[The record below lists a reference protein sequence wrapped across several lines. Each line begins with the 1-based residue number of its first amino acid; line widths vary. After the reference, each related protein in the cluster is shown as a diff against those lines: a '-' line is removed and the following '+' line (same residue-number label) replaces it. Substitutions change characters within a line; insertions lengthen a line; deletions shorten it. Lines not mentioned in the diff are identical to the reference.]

1 MNGSSMETVFQKDA
15 LQIQRESLGV
25 SKIGLAVQVSSVVVA
40 LLGVFFV
47 GSNIG
52 FSSMVAVL
60 AFLYLTFTSGLVFLH
75 LSRSSNSFNWRDYMS
90 RIRLLEAMRMNVEI
104 VKGSE
109 GRAIGLSYDMS
120 VRFLCMLAM
129 TQGRPDI
136 AEVLW
141 KHYQLPSSRKRAL
154 NLGQEELT
162 EQEREAFQPI
172 RRALAKD
179 LPS

>member
-1 MNGSSMETVFQKDA
+1 MNNVLQKEA

-25 SKIGLAVQVSSVVVA
+25 SKIGVALQVASVCVA

-47 GSNIG
+47 GSGIG
-52 FSSMVAVL
+52 FISLVTVL
-60 AFLYLTFTSGLVFLH
+60 LFLYLIFASSLVFLR
-75 LSRSSNSFNWRDYMS
+75 LSTSSNSFNWRDYMS
-90 RIRLLEAMRMNVEI
+90 RVRLLEAMRMNVEI
-104 VKGSE
+104 IKGPE
-109 GRAIGLSYDMS
+109 GRAVGLSYDMS

-129 TQGRPDI
+129 TQGRPEI

-141 KHYQLPSSRKRAL
+141 KHYQLPISRKKAL

-172 RRALAKD
+172 KRALAKD